1 MNSSAPAVTVF
12 VAAFQRHPSPR
23 TTLLRSVAPLED
35 VPCSFAEKSQ
45 SLLECRRTACRIRFP
60 RSISRQP
67 LRLAVTK
74 RAEGEGFG
82 AENVTL
88 AAFRGRIRLP
98 WSISRQPP
106 APGGHETWRGRR
118 FRGRKRHPCG
128 LPRLNPSPLRPPAA
142 PRAPACREACRGR
155 KISTGPPPYF
165 GYPSCK
171 PQPPTNGSISPCHR
185 NCANATD
192 RTPGR

>member
-45 SLLECRRTACRIRFP
+45 SLLECRRTVCRIRFP
-60 RSISRQP
+60 CGPSRHPAHQP
-67 LRLAVTK
+67 ATRHG
-74 RAEGEGFG
+74 EGEGFG

-88 AAFRGRIRLP
+88 GPSCGRIRLP
-98 WSISRQPP
+98 R
-106 APGGHETWRGRR
+106 
-118 FRGRKRHPCG
+118 G
-128 LPRLNPSPLRPPAA
+128 LPRQPAPQPAA
-142 PRAPACREACRGR
+142 KQAEGEKSARDHRP
-155 KISTGPPPYF
+155 ISAILLANRN
-165 GYPSCK
+165 
-171 PQPPTNGSISPCHR
+171 PPTNGSISPCHR
-185 NCANATD
+185 NCANAID

>member
-60 RSISRQP
+60 RSISRHPAPQP
-67 LRLAVTK
+67 ATEH
-74 RAEGEGFG
+74 AEGDGFG

-88 AAFRGRIRLP
+88 GAFHGRIRLP
-98 WSISRQPP
+98 
-106 APGGHETWRGRR
+106 RG
-118 FRGRKRHPCG
+118 FPRHPLCLAAAEHAEG
-128 LPRLNPSPLRPPAA
+128 EKSARDHRP
-142 PRAPACREACRGR
+142 
-155 KISTGPPPYF
+155 ISAILLA
-165 GYPSCK
+165 SRN
-171 PQPPTNGSISPCHR
+171 PPTNGSISPCHR